1 MVNCCP
7 TSFIIQKLANTFYK
21 MKFMW
26 IIFALLAAVTAGAV
40 IVLTKAGLK
49 DLDSSLAFAIQSV
62 LILLVSWL
70 VIAFQGNWK
79 DVANIHGRVWWFLV
93 AAGILTAASSLLSY
107 HALKLGEASFVTAI
121 ERLSLVFSVLFAV
134 WFLKD
139 KLTWQSIFGLVMMVG
154 GALLIAFTKKSSS

>member
-1 MVNCCP
+1 
-7 TSFIIQKLANTFYK
+7 
-21 MKFMW
+21 MW

-40 IVLTKAGLK
+40 VVLTKAGLK

-139 KLTWQSIFGLVMMVG
+139 KLTWQSIFGLVMMIG

>member
-1 MVNCCP
+1 
-7 TSFIIQKLANTFYK
+7 
-21 MKFMW
+21 MW